1 MSDHLFGTDGV
12 RGIPGRPPLT
22 PDMVAAI
29 AYHGARELMRLSGT
43 AANGRRPRLALGR
56 DTRGSGPA
64 LVRQLSRGFA
74 AAGAETLDLG
84 VIPTPGVSYLTP
96 RTGCFAGVVV
106 SASHNPAEYNGIKF
120 FDALGFKM
128 APALERRIEAAVAA
142 GRRLPA
148 ARGSA
153 KPVDGRAAAAMYADF
168 LRSAFPATLDLDGV
182 RLVVDCANGAAA
194 AFAPKLFEA
203 FGAEVI
209 AIGVKPDG
217 RNINKGCGAL
227 AADVMGREVRR
238 RRAHAGVAFDGDAD
252 RALVCD
258 ERGALLDGD
267 AVIGAAASRLLSR
280 GSLRGGKVALTVM
293 SNYGLIRYLNGKGVD
308 VVTTP
313 VGDRH
318 VTEAIEREGL
328 SLGGEN
334 SGHVVFR
341 DFAPTGDGMLTAL
354 QTLAAWRESGRPM
367 SALRRLYAPTPQTLV
382 ALRVQRK
389 PALEGLR
396 KTQAEIARA
405 SAALAGRGRVL
416 VRYSGT
422 EPALRVL
429 VEGPSRTENAKLA
442 AAIAKTYFSETGQC
456 EEAHP

>member
-1 MSDHLFGTDGV
+1 MSALFGTDGV
-12 RGIPGRPPLT
+12 RGLPGTEPLT
-22 PDMVAAI
+22 TRTVPRI
-29 AYHGARELMRLSGT
+29 AYSAARELLRLSGVKV
-43 AANGRRPRLALGR
+43 NGVRPRIALGR
-56 DTRGSGPA
+56 DTRGSGVA
-64 LVRQLSRGFA
+64 LARLLARGFA
-74 AAGAETLDLG
+74 AAGVETLDLG

-96 RTGCFAGVVV
+96 RLGCFAGVVV

-128 APALERRIEAAVAA
+128 ASALERRIESAVAS
-142 GRRLPA
+142 GKPHPA

-153 KPVDGRAAAAMYADF
+153 ALVDGRASAALYADF
-168 LRSAFPATLDLDGV
+168 LRSAFPATLSLDGA

-194 AFAPKLFEA
+194 AFAPALLKS
-203 FGAEVI
+203 FGAEVF
-209 AIGVKPDG
+209 AVGVKPNG
-217 RNINKGCGAL
+217 RNINAGCGATSTELL
-227 AADVMGREVRR
+227 AREVRR

-258 ERGALLDGD
+258 ERGAMLDGD
-267 AVIGAAASRLLSR
+267 AVIGAAAARLLSR

-293 SNYGLIRYLNGKGVD
+293 SNYGLIRFLNAKGVD
-308 VVTTP
+308 VVVTP

-318 VTEAIEREGL
+318 VTTAIEREGL

-341 DFAPTGDGMLTAL
+341 DFGPTGDGILTVL

-367 SALRRLYAPTPQTLV
+367 SALRRLYAPTPQTLL
-382 ALRVQRK
+382 ALRVRRK
-389 PALEGLR
+389 PALEGLK

-405 SAALAGRGRVL
+405 GKGLAGRGRVF

-422 EPALRVL
+422 EPMLRVL
-429 VEGPSRTENAKLA
+429 VEGPSRSENARLA
-442 AAIAKTYFSETGQC
+442 GAIAKIYFVETGQT
-456 EEAHP
+456 EEAHS